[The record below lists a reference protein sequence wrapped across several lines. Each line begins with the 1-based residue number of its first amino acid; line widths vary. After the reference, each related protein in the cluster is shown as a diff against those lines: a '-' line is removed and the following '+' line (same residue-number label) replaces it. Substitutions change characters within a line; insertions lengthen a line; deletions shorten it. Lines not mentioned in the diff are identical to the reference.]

1 MNFITVPTDA
11 GNVIID
17 VYNIAVIL
25 PGEKTTIELYKGEDV
40 VCNITV
46 DEVSALIT
54 TARNQAIPQ

>member
-25 PGEKTTIELYKGEDV
+25 PAPKTTIELYKGEDV

-54 TARNQAIPQ
+54 TARNQAIT